1 MGLDRIIQEAVH
13 SQGWGTLTNN
23 ELGAILK
30 VVQHA
35 QDDLN
40 KNGGNRSKNAYEIK
54 VEVLIGFDNGENK

>member
-13 SQGWGTLTNN
+13 SHSWDTLTNN

-30 VVQHA
+30 VVEHA
-35 QDDLN
+35 KNDLN

-54 VEVLIGFDNGENK
+54 VEVLIGFKGNSLD